1 MFKTKSKLL
10 CISVSCALLAGC
22 GSLTRSEFTPPQ
34 VDVPSSW
41 QLYQVNESTNISPWW
56 LKFNDTRLND
66 LISHVLESNDDLAL
80 ATLTLKKA
88 RLEAGLSATDR
99 YPDISSTTS
108 GEKSKNLDS
117 GATGKD
123 YSTSL
128 SISYELDLLGR
139 VSSEIDAEKW
149 TVIASEKDREATA
162 QSLVTT
168 AASLYWQ
175 IGYLKDRLQLSQKSI
190 DYAKQTLALTQNQ
203 YKSGAVTQLNVLE
216 AKRSLAGQESSHSE
230 LVQQLH
236 EAENSLAIL
245 LGQTPQQN
253 LAQIDTLPDTEIP
266 DVQAGVPADVLIR
279 RPDVKSALYSV
290 RSALA
295 TKDTTLASY
304 FPTLALTGSLGST
317 SSELHNLLS
326 NPIGTLGAN
335 LTLPFLEWNQM
346 KLNEKISD
354 IDYQS
359 AIVTYRQTLYQAF
372 EDVDNALSAKEQYDY
387 QATKLKEQYDAAA
400 AAEKIYSSQYRYGAV
415 SIQDWL
421 DAQET
426 MRSSEESLLE
436 NRYNRFNIQAT
447 IYQALGGS
455 DIAPK
460 VK

>member
-10 CISVSCALLAGC
+10 CISISCALLAGC
-22 GSLTRSEFTPPQ
+22 GSLTRSEFTAPE
-34 VDVPSSW
+34 VDIPTSW
-41 QLYQVNESTNISPWW
+41 QQQKINETTNIDPWW
-56 LKFNDTRLND
+56 MEFNDPNLNT
-66 LISHVLESNDDLAL
+66 LINQVLESNNDLAL
-80 ATLTLKKA
+80 ATLTLQRA

-117 GATGKD
+117 GATNKN

-128 SISYELDLLGR
+128 SISYELDLWGR
-139 VSSEIDAEKW
+139 VSSEIDAAKW
-149 TVIASEKDREATA
+149 AAIASKEDREATA
-162 QSLVTT
+162 QSLVST

-175 IGYLKDRLQLSQKSI
+175 VGYLKDRLHLSEKSI

-216 AKRSLAGQESSHSE
+216 AKRSLAGLESSHSE

-245 LGQTPQQN
+245 LGQTPKQD
-253 LAQIDTLPDTEIP
+253 LAQIDTLPDTKIPEIQTGIP
-266 DVQAGVPADVLIR
+266 SDVLIR

-295 TKDTTLASY
+295 TKDATLASY
-304 FPTLALTGSLGST
+304 FPTFTLTGSLGS
-317 SSELHNLLS
+317 SSTELHNLLS
-326 NPIGTLGAN
+326 NPIGTLGAK
-335 LTLPFLEWNQM
+335 LALPFLEWNQM
-346 KLNEKISD
+346 KINEKISD

-359 AIVTYRQTLYQAF
+359 AIVTYRQTLYNAF
-372 EDVDNALSAKEQYDY
+372 EDVDNALSAKAQYDY
-387 QATKLKEQYDAAA
+387 QAQKLKEQYDAAS

-436 NRYNRFNIQAT
+436 NRYNRFNVQAT

-455 DIAPK
+455 EIAPE

>member
-1 MFKTKSKLL
+1 MFKTKSNLL
-10 CISVSCALLAGC
+10 CISISCALLAGC
-22 GSLTRSEFTPPQ
+22 SSLTHSEFTPPQ

-41 QLYQVNESTNISPWW
+41 QLFQVNESTDISPWW
-56 LKFNDTRLND
+56 LKFNDEKLNL
-66 LISHVLESNDDLAL
+66 LINHVLESNDDLAL

-108 GEKSKNLDS
+108 GEKSKNLNS

-128 SISYELDLLGR
+128 SISYELDLWGR
-139 VSSEIDAEKW
+139 VSSETDAAKW
-149 TVIASEKDREATA
+149 TAVASEQDREATA
-162 QSLVTT
+162 QSLVATT
-168 AASLYWQ
+168 ASLYWQ

-230 LVQQLH
+230 LLQQLH

-253 LAQIDTLPDTEIP
+253 LAQIKTLPDTKIP
-266 DVQAGVPADVLIR
+266 QIQAGVPADVLIR
-279 RPDVKSALYSV
+279 RPDVKSALYDA

-295 TKDTTLASY
+295 TRDATLASY
-304 FPTLALTGSLGST
+304 FPTFTLTGSLGS
-317 SSELHNLLS
+317 SSTELHNLLS
-326 NPIGTLGAN
+326 NPIGTLGAK
-335 LTLPFLEWNQM
+335 LVLPFLEWNQM
-346 KLNEKISD
+346 KLNEKIAD
-354 IDYQS
+354 VDYQS
-359 AIVTYRQTLYQAF
+359 AIVTYRQTLYEAF
-372 EDVDNALSAKEQYDY
+372 EDIDNALSAKNQYDF
-387 QATKLKEQYDAAA
+387 QAKKLQEQYDAAS
-400 AAEKIYSSQYRYGAV
+400 AAEKIYASQYRYGAV

-447 IYQALGGS
+447 IYQALGGA
-455 DIAPK
+455 DIAPEIN
-460 VK
+460 